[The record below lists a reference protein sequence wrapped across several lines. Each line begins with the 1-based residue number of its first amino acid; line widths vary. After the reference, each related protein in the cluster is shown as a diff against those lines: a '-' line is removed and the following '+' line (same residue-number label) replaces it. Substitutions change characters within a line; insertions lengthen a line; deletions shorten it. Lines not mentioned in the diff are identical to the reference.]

1 MMRGWDYGYNM
12 MGGGWAGTLI
22 MLFFGL
28 LILAGIVLVIVWA
41 IRASSGHG
49 QVGQGHPGAG
59 SSMSSGAAA
68 HDEAVAIAKRRFA
81 SGEIDKTQYDEI
93 MRGLSG

>member
-1 MMRGWDYGYNM
+1 MMRGLGYGYDM
-12 MGGGWAGTLI
+12 MGGGWAGTLL

-28 LILAGIVLVIVWA
+28 LILAGIVLIVVWA
-41 IRASSGHG
+41 MRSSSGHG
-49 QVGQGHPGAG
+49 QPGTG
-59 SSMSSGAAA
+59 SMSHGAAP

-81 SGEIDKTQYDEI
+81 SGEIDKAQYDEI